1 MHANGTLVRAFVSVP
16 RWLALAAG
24 VQIKSL
30 VQLQVACIMFTGVVP
45 LWRALCLLCSALLC
59 SCTRAVRASPRH
71 NLQADGCARP
81 TCVCDELK

>member
-30 VQLQVACIMFTGVVP
+30 VQLHVACIMFTGVVP
-45 LWRALCLLCSALLC
+45 LWRALCLLCSARVLEPCVLALD
-59 SCTRAVRASPRH
+59 TTYKQTDVHAPRAFATS
-71 NLQADGCARP
+71 
-81 TCVCDELK
+81 